1 MIENFSAK
9 DLVGFKEI
17 DLEFT
22 KGLNVFS
29 GASGAG
35 KSVLIDGILSTLGIS
50 DAKATFA
57 ETQTKELILRSV
69 KKEKARYFLNDEP
82 ISKKQLSEQVSS
94 KILYLSAND
103 SYAFSRASLLSM
115 LNTKSKA
122 EFDALYKE
130 FLSAKENLKQ
140 LQENF
145 NLVEEKKEFLTYE
158 IKKINEINPKHSE
171 EEELT
176 EKKKNFSDREKIKN
190 LLTKVSSLPNAKSN
204 INSLFNLLNID
215 NSVCEDFF
223 ATLDDALLSANE
235 IMSDEQDIDKIMQ
248 RLDELSYLVK
258 KYGGVNEAI
267 IAKEEKEKEL
277 SKLDNIANLVDEA
290 SLNLKNITKKLKE
303 CAKTLSDERKIASQK
318 LQEDT
323 NKMLEILKLGSC
335 KIYLDEC
342 EIDSLGTDN
351 CTISLS
357 ETASNKISAGEAR
370 RLRLALFASATNSD
384 VEVLILDEADAN
396 LSGTESQA
404 VAKLL
409 KLVSKKYQLFAITHQ
424 AHTAAIA
431 DSHFLVCK
439 NEFGSQ
445 VSKLNKTERIS
456 EIARIL
462 SGEGQEKESIELAK
476 KLLAN

>member
-1 MIENFSAK
+1 MIENFTAK
-9 DLVGFKEI
+9 NLVGFNDV

-35 KSVLIDGILSTLGIS
+35 KSVLIDGILSTLGLS

-57 ETQTKELILRSV
+57 EAQTKDFILRSV

-115 LNTKSKA
+115 LNTQSKD

-130 FLSAKENLKQ
+130 FLNAKENLKQ
-140 LQENF
+140 LQESF
-145 NLVEEKKEFLTYE
+145 NLIEEKKEFLTYE
-158 IKKINEINPKHSE
+158 INKINEINPKISE
-171 EEELT
+171 EEELL

-190 LLTKVSSLPNAKSN
+190 LLAKVSSFTNAKSSVN
-204 INSLFNLLNID
+204 NLFNLLSID
-215 NSVCEDFF
+215 TAICEDFF
-223 ATLDDALLSANE
+223 ATLDDAIISANE
-235 IMSDEQDIDKIMQ
+235 IVTDEQDIDKIMQ

-258 KYGGVNEAI
+258 KYGGVNEALK
-267 IAKEEKEKEL
+267 AKEEKQKEL
-277 SKLDNIANLVDEA
+277 QNLENSANLVDEA
-290 SLNLKNITKKLKE
+290 NLRVKSATKTLKE
-303 CAKTLSDERKIASQK
+303 CAKKLTSERKIQAQI
-318 LQEDT
+318 LEDDT

-335 KIYLDEC
+335 KIYLQEC
-342 EIDSLGTDN
+342 EIDSLGADN
-351 CTISLS
+351 CNITLS
-357 ETASNKISAGEAR
+357 DTSSSKISAGEAR
-370 RLRLALFASATNSD
+370 RLRLALFASTTKSE

-439 NEFGSQ
+439 NEDGSK

-476 KLLAN
+476 KLLDS

>member
-1 MIENFSAK
+1 MIESFTAK
-9 DLVGFKEI
+9 ELVSFK
-17 DLEFT
+17 DVNLEFT

-35 KSVLIDGILSTLGIS
+35 KSVLIDGILSTLGLS
-50 DAKATFA
+50 DAKAAFA
-57 ETQTKELILRSV
+57 ETQTKEYILRSV
-69 KKEKARYFLNDEP
+69 KKEKARYFFDDEP
-82 ISKKQLSEQVSS
+82 ISKKQLNEQISS

-103 SYAFSRASLLSM
+103 SLAFSRSSLLSM
-115 LNTKSKA
+115 LNTPIKQ
-122 EFDALYKE
+122 EFDLLYKE
-130 FLSAKENLKQ
+130 FLAAKESLKQ

-145 NLVEEKKEFLTYE
+145 SLVEEKKEFLTYE
-158 IKKINEINPKHSE
+158 INKINEINPKKSE

-176 EKKKNFSDREKIKN
+176 EKKKSFSDREKIKN
-190 LLTKVSSLPNAKSN
+190 LLSKVSNLSSAKSN
-204 INSLFNLLNID
+204 VNSLFNLLNID

-235 IMSDEQDIDKIMQ
+235 VISDEQDIDKIMQ
-248 RLDELSYLVK
+248 RLDELSYLIK

-290 SLNLKNITKKLKE
+290 NLKLKNISKQLKE
-303 CAKTLSDERKIASQK
+303 CAIKLSNERKIATQQ
-318 LQEDT
+318 LQEET
-323 NKMLEILKLGSC
+323 NKMLEILRLGFC
-335 KIYLDEC
+335 KITLEEC
-342 EIDSLGTDN
+342 EIDSLGADN
-351 CTISLS
+351 CYITLS
-357 ETASNKISAGEAR
+357 DTASNKISAGEAR
-370 RLRLALFASATNSD
+370 RLRLALFASATNSQ

-439 NEFGSQ
+439 NELGSK
-445 VSKLNKTERIS
+445 VSKLNKEERIS

-462 SGEGQEKESIELAK
+462 SGEGQEKESVQLAK
-476 KLLAN
+476 KLLDF